1 MNHVMKYQNALNKV
15 SEVTPLLVGETLNEL
30 KRNSEEFMQEVQ
42 DAQYIKVPLVG
53 VFSAGKSS
61 LLNVFTEK
69 VGMLPVDTMPETAV
83 AYELYYGLNE
93 SVELYRNG
101 EKIDSKPLADI
112 KQLDTKPGDIAKV
125 YCTSEHIKKLQE
137 RGIIL
142 VDMPGIGSGLER
154 HDAAIFNYINSGTAF
169 VLIVDAEQGSLRGS
183 TMTFMQELSQ
193 YNMHPAILIS
203 KIDKKTDSEVKAI
216 KEYIEYQLSKLGSTD
231 SFVGT
236 VCSVNNDL
244 NGFTT
249 YLESL
254 NPEALVREKLNKKFR
269 YIVNSVI
276 EQINLRIQIKDKDI
290 ADVEGKIKQFEAE
303 IAHVKLELP
312 VADGYAES
320 PEKST
325 EDVLDRVRL
334 AMSNQA
340 TDIAQMIIDKED
352 SETVKA
358 AIVSIVRSAV
368 ILALKDESE
377 QYSVALGAAVKE
389 SITELP
395 TFEVTL
401 DFMND
406 FSGVT
411 ESVST
416 LLTPLLTKIGILGG
430 LGTLI
435 INLVVSLVPKFL
447 SWLFGKSNDDAV
459 AEVRQKFI
467 STAIQEVIDGIRPTI
482 LKITQ
487 DNQKNIQDKIQAEL
501 ISKMEKVKDSL
512 REKMEDANKSKSEV
526 ESEQQ
531 ELKLALSH
539 LNSVVSEL

>member
-303 IAHVKLELP
+303 IANVKLELP
-312 VADGYAES
+312 VADGYADS

-325 EDVLDRVRL
+325 EDVLDSVRL
-334 AMSNQA
+334 ALSNKA
-340 TDIAQMIIDKED
+340 TDIAQMIIDKEN

-531 ELKLALSH
+531 KLKSALSY
-539 LNSVVSEL
+539 LNSIVSEL

>member
-303 IAHVKLELP
+303 IANVKLELP
-312 VADGYAES
+312 VADGYADS

-325 EDVLDRVRL
+325 EDVLDSVRL
-334 AMSNQA
+334 ALSNKA
-340 TDIAQMIIDKED
+340 TDIAQMIIDKEN

-411 ESVST
+411 ESLGV
-416 LLTPLLTKIGILGG
+416 LLTTALAKIGVLGG

-487 DNQKNIQDKIQAEL
+487 DNQKHIQDKIQAEL

-531 ELKLALSH
+531 KLKSALSY
-539 LNSVVSEL
+539 LNSIVSEL

>member
-1 MNHVMKYQNALNKV
+1 M
-15 SEVTPLLVGETLNEL
+15 
-30 KRNSEEFMQEVQ
+30 
-42 DAQYIKVPLVG
+42 
-53 VFSAGKSS
+53 
-61 LLNVFTEK
+61 
-69 VGMLPVDTMPETAV
+69 
-83 AYELYYGLNE
+83 
-93 SVELYRNG
+93 
-101 EKIDSKPLADI
+101 
-112 KQLDTKPGDIAKV
+112 
-125 YCTSEHIKKLQE
+125 
-137 RGIIL
+137 
-142 VDMPGIGSGLER
+142 
-154 HDAAIFNYINSGTAF
+154 
-169 VLIVDAEQGSLRGS
+169 
-183 TMTFMQELSQ
+183 
-193 YNMHPAILIS
+193 
-203 KIDKKTDSEVKAI
+203 
-216 KEYIEYQLSKLGSTD
+216 
-231 SFVGT
+231 
-236 VCSVNNDL
+236 NNDL

-303 IAHVKLELP
+303 IANVKLELP
-312 VADGYAES
+312 VADGYADS

-325 EDVLDRVRL
+325 EDVLDSVRL
-334 AMSNQA
+334 ALSNKA

-395 TFEVTL
+395 TFEVNL

-411 ESVST
+411 ES
-416 LLTPLLTKIGILGG
+416 LGEYLIPFLAKIGLGG
-430 LGTLI
+430 LGKWI
-435 INLVVSLVPKFL
+435 IALVAPFVPKIL

-487 DNQKNIQDKIQAEL
+487 DNQKHIQDKIQAEL

-531 ELKLALSH
+531 KLKSALSY
-539 LNSVVSEL
+539 LNSIVSEL

>member
-15 SEVTPLLVGETLNEL
+15 SEVTPLLVGETLNEF

-83 AYELYYGLNE
+83 AYELYYGINE

-125 YCTSEHIKKLQE
+125 YCTSEPIKKLQE

-203 KIDKKTDSEVKAI
+203 KIDKKTDSEVKSI
-216 KEYIEYQLSKLGSTD
+216 IEYIEYQLSKLGSTD
-231 SFVGT
+231 TFVGT
-236 VCSVNNDL
+236 VCSVNKDL
-244 NGFTT
+244 SGFTK
-249 YLESL
+249 YVESL

-303 IAHVKLELP
+303 IANVKLELP
-312 VADGYAES
+312 VAEGHADS

-325 EDVLDRVRL
+325 EDVLDSVRL
-334 AMSNQA
+334 ALSNKA
-340 TDIAQMIIDKED
+340 TDIAQMIIDKE
-352 SETVKA
+352 SPETVKA

-411 ESVST
+411 ESLGA
-416 LLTPLLTKIGILGG
+416 LLTTALAKIGGLGG
-430 LGTLI
+430 LVPLI
-435 INLVVSLVPKFL
+435 INLVVSLVPRFL
-447 SWLFGKSNDDAV
+447 SWLFGKSNDEAV

-531 ELKLALSH
+531 KLKLALSH

>member
-15 SEVTPLLVGETLNEL
+15 SEVTPLLVGETLNEF

-125 YCTSEHIKKLQE
+125 YCTSEPIKKLQE

-216 KEYIEYQLSKLGSTD
+216 TEYIEYQLSKLGSTD

-276 EQINLRIQIKDKDI
+276 EQINLRIQIKNKDI

-303 IAHVKLELP
+303 IANVKLELP
-312 VADGYAES
+312 VADGYADS

-325 EDVLDRVRL
+325 EDVLDSVRL
-334 AMSNQA
+334 ALSNKA
-340 TDIAQMIIDKED
+340 TDIAQMIIDKEN

>member
-1 MNHVMKYQNALNKV
+1 MNYVMKYQNALNKV

-125 YCTSEHIKKLQE
+125 YCTSEPIKKLQE

-303 IAHVKLELP
+303 IANIKLELP
-312 VADGYAES
+312 VADGYADS

-325 EDVLDRVRL
+325 EDVLDSVRL
-334 AMSNQA
+334 ALSNKA

-411 ESVST
+411 ESLGA
-416 LLTPLLTKIGILGG
+416 LLTTALAKIGVLGG

-531 ELKLALSH
+531 KLKLALSH

>member
-1 MNHVMKYQNALNKV
+1 MNYVMKYQNALNKV

-125 YCTSEHIKKLQE
+125 YCTSEPIKKLQE

-183 TMTFMQELSQ
+183 TMIFMQELSQ

-290 ADVEGKIKQFEAE
+290 ADVEGKIKQFETE
-303 IAHVKLELP
+303 IANVKLELP
-312 VADGYAES
+312 VADGYADS

-325 EDVLDRVRL
+325 EDVLDSVRL
-334 AMSNQA
+334 ALSNKA

-531 ELKLALSH
+531 ELKLALSQ

>member
-1 MNHVMKYQNALNKV
+1 MNYVMKYQNALNKV

-125 YCTSEHIKKLQE
+125 YCTSEPIKKLQE

-231 SFVGT
+231 SFVGA

-249 YLESL
+249 YLERL

-303 IAHVKLELP
+303 IANVKLELP
-312 VADGYAES
+312 VADGYADS

-325 EDVLDRVRL
+325 EDVLDSVRL
-334 AMSNQA
+334 ALSNKA
-340 TDIAQMIIDKED
+340 TDIAQMIIDKEN

-411 ESVST
+411 ESLGV
-416 LLTPLLTKIGILGG
+416 LLTTALAKIGVLGG

-467 STAIQEVIDGIRPTI
+467 STAIQEIIDGIRPTI

-487 DNQKNIQDKIQAEL
+487 DNQKHIQDKIQAEL

-531 ELKLALSH
+531 KLKSALSY
-539 LNSVVSEL
+539 LNSIVSEL

>member
-15 SEVTPLLVGETLNEL
+15 SEVTPLLVGETLNEF

-303 IAHVKLELP
+303 IANVKLELP
-312 VADGYAES
+312 VADGYADS

-325 EDVLDRVRL
+325 EDVLDSVRL
-334 AMSNQA
+334 ALSNKA
-340 TDIAQMIIDKED
+340 TDIAQMIIDKEN

-411 ESVST
+411 ESLGG
-416 LLTPLLTKIGILGG
+416 LLTTALAKIGVLGG

-487 DNQKNIQDKIQAEL
+487 DNQKHIQDKIQAEL

-531 ELKLALSH
+531 KLKSALSY
-539 LNSVVSEL
+539 LNSIVSEL

>member
-1 MNHVMKYQNALNKV
+1 MNYVMKYQNALNKV

-125 YCTSEHIKKLQE
+125 YCTSEPIKKLQE

-183 TMTFMQELSQ
+183 TMTFMEELSQ

-216 KEYIEYQLSKLGSTD
+216 KEYVEYQLSKLGSTD

-276 EQINLRIQIKDKDI
+276 EQINLRIQIKDKYI

-303 IAHVKLELP
+303 IANVKLELP
-312 VADGYAES
+312 VADGYADS

-325 EDVLDRVRL
+325 EDVLDSVRL
-334 AMSNQA
+334 ALSNKA

-411 ESVST
+411 ESLGV
-416 LLTPLLTKIGILGG
+416 LLTTALAKIGVLGG

-487 DNQKNIQDKIQAEL
+487 DNQKHIQDKIQAEL

>member
-1 MNHVMKYQNALNKV
+1 MNYVMKYQNALNKV

-125 YCTSEHIKKLQE
+125 YCTSEPIKKLQE

-231 SFVGT
+231 SFVGA

-249 YLESL
+249 YLERL

-303 IAHVKLELP
+303 IANVKLELP
-312 VADGYAES
+312 VADGYADS

-325 EDVLDRVRL
+325 EDVLDSVRL
-334 AMSNQA
+334 ALSNKA
-340 TDIAQMIIDKED
+340 TDIAQMIIDKEN

-411 ESVST
+411 ES
-416 LLTPLLTKIGILGG
+416 LGEYLIPFLAKMGLGG
-430 LGTLI
+430 LGKWI
-435 INLVVSLVPKFL
+435 IALVVPFVPKIL
-447 SWLFGKSNDDAV
+447 SWLFGKSNDEAV

-467 STAIQEVIDGIRPTI
+467 STAIQEIIDGIRSTI

-487 DNQKNIQDKIQAEL
+487 DNQKHIQDKIQAEL

-531 ELKLALSH
+531 KLKLALSH

>member
-15 SEVTPLLVGETLNEL
+15 SEVPPLLVGETLNEF

-83 AYELYYGLNE
+83 AYELYYSLNE

-125 YCTSEHIKKLQE
+125 YCTSEHIKKLQD

-303 IAHVKLELP
+303 IANVKLELP
-312 VADGYAES
+312 VADGYADS

-325 EDVLDRVRL
+325 EDVLDSVRL
-334 AMSNQA
+334 ALSNKA

-411 ESVST
+411 ESLGA
-416 LLTPLLTKIGILGG
+416 LLTTALAKIGVLGG

-447 SWLFGKSNDDAV
+447 SWLFGKSNDAAV

-531 ELKLALSH
+531 ELKSALSY
-539 LNSVVSEL
+539 LNSIVSEL

>member
-1 MNHVMKYQNALNKV
+1 MNYVMKYQNALNKV

-125 YCTSEHIKKLQE
+125 YCTSEPIKKLQE

-216 KEYIEYQLSKLGSTD
+216 TEYIEYQLSKLGSTD

-303 IAHVKLELP
+303 IANVKLELP
-312 VADGYAES
+312 VADGYADS

-325 EDVLDRVRL
+325 EDVLDSVRL
-334 AMSNQA
+334 ALSNKA
-340 TDIAQMIIDKED
+340 TDIAQMIIDKEN

-487 DNQKNIQDKIQAEL
+487 DNQKHIQDKIQAEL

-531 ELKLALSH
+531 KLKSALSY
-539 LNSVVSEL
+539 LNSIVSEL

>member
-15 SEVTPLLVGETLNEL
+15 SEVTPLLVGETLNEF

-83 AYELYYGLNE
+83 AYELYYGINE
-93 SVELYRNG
+93 SVGLYRNG

-125 YCTSEHIKKLQE
+125 YCTSEPIKKLQE

-203 KIDKKTDSEVKAI
+203 KIDKKTDSEVKSI
-216 KEYIEYQLSKLGSTD
+216 IEYIEYQLSKLGSTD
-231 SFVGT
+231 TFVGT
-236 VCSVNNDL
+236 VCSVNKDL
-244 NGFTT
+244 SGFTK
-249 YLESL
+249 YVESL

-303 IAHVKLELP
+303 IANVKLELP
-312 VADGYAES
+312 VAEGHADS

-325 EDVLDRVRL
+325 EDVLDSVRL
-334 AMSNQA
+334 ALSNKA
-340 TDIAQMIIDKED
+340 TDIAQMIIDKE
-352 SETVKA
+352 SPETVKA

-411 ESVST
+411 ESLGA
-416 LLTPLLTKIGILGG
+416 LLTTALAKIGVLGG

-447 SWLFGKSNDDAV
+447 SWLFGKSNDAAV

-531 ELKLALSH
+531 ELKSALSY
-539 LNSVVSEL
+539 LNSIVSEL

>member
-112 KQLDTKPGDIAKV
+112 KRLDTKPGDIAKV
-125 YCTSEHIKKLQE
+125 YCTSEPIKKLQE

-183 TMTFMQELSQ
+183 TMTFMEELSQ

-303 IAHVKLELP
+303 IANVKLELP
-312 VADGYAES
+312 VADGYADS

-325 EDVLDRVRL
+325 EDVLDSVRL
-334 AMSNQA
+334 ALSNKA
-340 TDIAQMIIDKED
+340 TDIAQMIIDKEN

>member
-15 SEVTPLLVGETLNEL
+15 SEVTPLLVGETLNEF

-125 YCTSEHIKKLQE
+125 YCTSEHIKKLQD

-303 IAHVKLELP
+303 IANVKLELP
-312 VADGYAES
+312 VADGYADS

-325 EDVLDRVRL
+325 EDVLDSVRL
-334 AMSNQA
+334 ALSNKA
-340 TDIAQMIIDKED
+340 TDIAQMIIDKEN

-531 ELKLALSH
+531 KLKSALSY
-539 LNSVVSEL
+539 LNSIVSEL